1 MKISREHGR
10 KPKEVYLLHLNEK
23 LNFLKRIS

>member
-23 LNFLKRIS
+23 LNFLISS